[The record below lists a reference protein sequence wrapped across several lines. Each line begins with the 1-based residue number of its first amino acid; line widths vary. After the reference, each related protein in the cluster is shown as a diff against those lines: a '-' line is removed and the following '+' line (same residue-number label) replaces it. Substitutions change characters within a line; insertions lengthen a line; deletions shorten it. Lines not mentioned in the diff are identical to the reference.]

1 MTPKPPKKDP
11 FDLVGSTV
19 ADKYLVESVA
29 GEGGF
34 SVVYRAQHTIWKR
47 PVALKMFKLMGDL
60 ATQDRDRVLEGFVQ
74 EGSLLA
80 QLSERS
86 AAICQARDIGT
97 ATTARGDWV
106 PFMVLEW
113 LEGDTLDKVIEREKG
128 DGLPPRTLTEAVHL
142 LDGAAKALAIAH
154 GLGIAHRDVK
164 PGNFFVLGDPRGD
177 DAQLKILDF
186 GIAKVVGDAQKAAGF
201 QRTQGKVTAFT
212 PAYGAPEQ
220 FSRSYGSTGP
230 WTDVFALSLVLLEL
244 ISGWEPLSGDD
255 FAQFATA
262 SADPARRPTP
272 KTFHLEVSDA
282 VESVFLRAVAI
293 KPADRYSS
301 VGEFWS
307 ALREAL
313 GLGPLRG
320 VDTTRSHPLLAPPSS
335 PSSTPI
341 TSTGIGA
348 GGAPAPSRA
357 LLFAGVALGAVAIAG
372 AGIFFAMRGG
382 TGASQSSV
390 TAADARSPVS
400 SSAAIAPAPAAP
412 IATTCADG
420 MVKIPGGRFFM
431 GTDDKNAPA
440 FERPAHQVTLAP
452 FCIDKHEAN
461 TGDYRDC
468 SDHGECKRASDTND
482 WDGIT
487 DVERKAYD
495 PLCNVRDVALKQKHP
510 INCVDWE
517 DAVQFCRSRGK
528 RLPTEAEW
536 EYAARGPDGR
546 AYPWGDEAPSA
557 QLLNAC
563 GKECVAWGKKNG
575 VKLEA
580 MYASDDGWAATAPVG
595 SFPNGASRYGVED
608 VVGNVWEWVA
618 DWYAE
623 YTDVED
629 VDPAGPERG
638 DKRVIRGGAWNGQY
652 ASWVRPTF
660 RYRDAPNKKSHGIGF
675 RCAKSL

>member
-1 MTPKPPKKDP
+1 
-11 FDLVGSTV
+11 
-19 ADKYLVESVA
+19 
-29 GEGGF
+29 
-34 SVVYRAQHTIWKR
+34 
-47 PVALKMFKLMGDL
+47 
-60 ATQDRDRVLEGFVQ
+60 
-74 EGSLLA
+74 
-80 QLSERS
+80 
-86 AAICQARDIGT
+86 
-97 ATTARGDWV
+97 
-106 PFMVLEW
+106 
-113 LEGDTLDKVIEREKG
+113 
-128 DGLPPRTLTEAVHL
+128 
-142 LDGAAKALAIAH
+142 
-154 GLGIAHRDVK
+154 
-164 PGNFFVLGDPRGD
+164 
-177 DAQLKILDF
+177 
-186 GIAKVVGDAQKAAGF
+186 
-201 QRTQGKVTAFT
+201 
-212 PAYGAPEQ
+212 
-220 FSRSYGSTGP
+220 
-230 WTDVFALSLVLLEL
+230 
-244 ISGWEPLSGDD
+244 
-255 FAQFATA
+255 
-262 SADPARRPTP
+262 
-272 KTFHLEVSDA
+272 
-282 VESVFLRAVAI
+282 
-293 KPADRYSS
+293 
-301 VGEFWS
+301 
-307 ALREAL
+307 
-313 GLGPLRG
+313 
-320 VDTTRSHPLLAPPSS
+320 
-335 PSSTPI
+335 
-341 TSTGIGA
+341 
-348 GGAPAPSRA
+348 
-357 LLFAGVALGAVAIAG
+357 
-372 AGIFFAMRGG
+372 
-382 TGASQSSV
+382 
-390 TAADARSPVS
+390 
-400 SSAAIAPAPAAP
+400 
-412 IATTCADG
+412 
-420 MVKIPGGRFFM
+420 M

-452 FCIDKHEAN
+452 FCIDKHEAS

-495 PLCNVRDVALKQKHP
+495 PLCNVRDVALKQRHP

-629 VDPAGPERG
+629 VDPSGPERG

-660 RYRDAPNKKSHGIGF
+660 RYRDAPSKKSHGIGF